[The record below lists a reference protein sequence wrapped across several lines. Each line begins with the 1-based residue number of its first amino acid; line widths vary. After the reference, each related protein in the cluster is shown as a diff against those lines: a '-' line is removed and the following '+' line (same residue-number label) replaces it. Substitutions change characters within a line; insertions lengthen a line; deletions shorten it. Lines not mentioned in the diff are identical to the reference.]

1 MDAATQTMVPHIIG
15 MVLEANEDVFAEPK
29 GLPPHRTANHKI
41 PLLPGA
47 SPVNLRPY
55 RYSPMQKNEIEKQI
69 RELLAQGV
77 IQPST
82 SPFASPALLVGKKD
96 LTWRLCVDYRHLNA
110 ITVKNNYPLPGIDE
124 LLDELAGAKWFTSLD
139 LRAGYHQIRMVEG
152 DEYKTAFQTHHGHFE
167 YKVMP
172 YGVTGGPATFQGIM
186 NDILAPF
193 LRKFVLVFVDD
204 ILIYSKTLTEHAKH
218 LE

>member
-1 MDAATQTMVPHIIG
+1 
-15 MVLEANEDVFAEPK
+15 
-29 GLPPHRTANHKI
+29 
-41 PLLPGA
+41 
-47 SPVNLRPY
+47 
-55 RYSPMQKNEIEKQI
+55 
-69 RELLAQGV
+69 
-77 IQPST
+77 
-82 SPFASPALLVGKKD
+82 
-96 LTWRLCVDYRHLNA
+96 LNT
-110 ITVKNNYPLPGIDE
+110 ITVKNKYPLLVIDE

-152 DEYKTAFQTHHGHFE
+152 DEYKTAFHTHHGHFE

-172 YGVTGGPATFQGIM
+172 YGVTGGPSTFQGIM